1 MQTHRTLNI
10 LKPTGQLL
18 MKCTFSLSDQQNIS
32 NLRRGTLDAVSACT
46 VPAQTLRESPTQGL
60 STVKKPECSRAAS
73 TSVLASDKANPHTQ
87 PSIYQAWLENGR
99 HFRQS
104 THAATSPVGELLKE
118 QQRRM
123 HKHRERERGGEWH
136 VVFMLPMQYF
146 HTYFGFCSDGGCT
159 ARVRVGQAFN
169 MTGLRRPMATVHLER
184 ACCVKPDMS

>member
-1 MQTHRTLNI
+1 
-10 LKPTGQLL
+10 

-123 HKHRERERGGEWH
+123 HKHRERERENGTSSSCC
-136 VVFMLPMQYF
+136 L
-146 HTYFGFCSDGGCT
+146 CSISIHILASVPTEGARHGCALGKHST
-159 ARVRVGQAFN
+159 
-169 MTGLRRPMATVHLER
+169 
-184 ACCVKPDMS
+184 